1 MSSCAVPTSQTMDA
15 AASMRRGACP
25 SLAAPMPTGDGL
37 LVRLRPLDGSLTLS
51 QFSDVAEAARQ
62 FGNGILEITARG
74 NLQVRRLTA
83 STVPGLAQAIG
94 EAAIVVPDGV
104 AIETPPLAGIDPE
117 EIIDPRILAA
127 VLRKEIAARGAAL
140 RLAPKLAIIVDGGGR
155 FHLGD
160 TVADLRLQAVGRGGD
175 VWWNLSLAGT
185 AATAKPICALRT
197 EAVVPIV
204 IRILAALTDIG
215 PAARG
220 RDLEI
225 DAVQMLCPVGADFV
239 EIVPAP
245 MSVSPVVGI
254 HDLGSTGAVLG
265 LGLAFAQIDA
275 ISLIALLRQAAELGA
290 REIRL
295 APGHSFFMLGL
306 EPEAAEI
313 VQRLALA
320 QGFRIAADDPRNH
333 IATCAGS
340 TGCASAWMDTK
351 AMARLWVETAPD
363 LLDGSL
369 TVHLS
374 GCVKGC
380 ARPKASALTLVGA
393 PSGYALVVNGAAKD
407 GANAYTDE
415 NGMKSALERLAG
427 LVRENKDAGES
438 ARSCLT
444 RLGAARVSAA
454 FEQG

>member
-1 MSSCAVPTSQTMDA
+1 MTSCAVPTSQTTDA

-25 SLAAPMPTGDGL
+25 SLAAPMQTGDGL

-51 QFSDVAEAARQ
+51 QFSAVAEAARQ

-74 NLQVRRLTA
+74 NLQVRGLKA
-83 STVPGLAQAIG
+83 SSVPELAEAIG

-104 AIETPPLAGIDPE
+104 AIETPPLAGIDPD
-117 EIIDPRILAA
+117 EITDPRVVVAM
-127 VLRKEIAARGAAL
+127 LRKAIAEQGAAL
-140 RLAPKLAIIVDGGGR
+140 KLAPKLAIIVDGGGR
-155 FHLGD
+155 FTLGD
-160 TVADLRLQAVGRGGD
+160 TIADLRLHAFRDGDEIWWTLAV
-175 VWWNLSLAGT
+175 AGT
-185 AATAKPICALRT
+185 AATAKPVCALQT
-197 EAVVPIV
+197 AAVVPVV
-204 IRILAALTDIG
+204 IRILEGLTDIG

-220 RDLEI
+220 RDLDI
-225 DAVQMLCPVGADFV
+225 AAVRALCSAGTGRIEAAPAQAPAFSTVGLF
-239 EIVPAP
+239 
-245 MSVSPVVGI
+245 
-254 HDLGSTGAVLG
+254 DLGSAGTILG

-275 ISLIALLRQAAELGA
+275 TSLIAFLREASELGA
-290 REIRL
+290 REVRF
-295 APGHSFFMLGL
+295 APGHGFFLLGL
-306 EPEAAEI
+306 EREAAAI

-320 QGFRIAADDPRNH
+320 QGLRITVDDPRNQ

-351 AMARLWVETAPD
+351 AMAQLWVETVPD
-363 LLDGSL
+363 LFDGSL

-374 GCVKGC
+374 GCLKGC
-380 ARPKASALTLVGA
+380 ARPQASALTLVGA
-393 PSGYALVVNGAAKD
+393 SSGYALVVNGAAKD

-415 NGMKSALERLAG
+415 NGMKSALERLAH
-427 LVRENKDAGES
+427 LMRENKDAGES

>member
-1 MSSCAVPTSQTMDA
+1 MQ
-15 AASMRRGACP
+15 
-25 SLAAPMPTGDGL
+25 TGDGL

-51 QFSDVAEAARQ
+51 QFSDVAKAARQ

-74 NLQVRRLTA
+74 NLQVRGLKA
-83 STVPGLAQAIG
+83 SSVPGLAEAIG
-94 EAAIVVPDGV
+94 EAAIVVPDV

-117 EIIDPRILAA
+117 EIIDPRVIAA
-127 VLRKEIAARGAAL
+127 MLREAIAARGAAL
-140 RLAPKLAIIVDGGGR
+140 KLAPKLAIIIDGGGR

-160 TVADLRLQAVGRGGD
+160 TVADLRLQAFGRSD
-175 VWWNLSLAGT
+175 DAWWGLSVAGT
-185 AATAKPICALRT
+185 EATAQSVCALRT
-197 EAVVPIV
+197 EAVVPV
-204 IRILAALTDIG
+204 FIRILEALTAIG

-220 RDLEI
+220 RDLDI
-225 DAVQMLCPVGADFV
+225 DAVRALCPLDACPVPS
-239 EIVPAP
+239 VPALT
-245 MSVSPVVGI
+245 SASPVAGL
-254 HDLGSTGAVLG
+254 HDLGSAGTALG

-275 ISLIALLRQAAELGA
+275 SNLIAFLQQASELGA

-295 APGHSFFMLGL
+295 APEHGFFLLGL
-306 EPEAAEI
+306 EREAAAI
-313 VQRLALA
+313 VRRLALA
-320 QGFRIAADDPRNH
+320 QGLRIAADDPRNH

-351 AMARLWVETAPD
+351 AMARLWVEMVPD
-363 LLDGSL
+363 LFDGSL

-374 GCVKGC
+374 GCLKGC
-380 ARPKASALTLVGA
+380 ARPRASALTLVGA
-393 PSGYALVVNGAAKD
+393 SSGYALVVNGAAKD

-415 NGMKSALERLAG
+415 NVMKSALERLAE
-427 LVRENKDAGES
+427 LVRKNKDAGES

>member
-1 MSSCAVPTSQTMDA
+1 MTSCAAPTPETTD

-37 LVRLRPLDGSLTLS
+37 LVRLRPLDGSLTVS
-51 QFSDVAEAARQ
+51 QFSAVAEAARH
-62 FGNGILEITARG
+62 FGNGVLEITARG
-74 NLQVRRLTA
+74 NLQVRGLTA
-83 STVPGLAQAIG
+83 STVPGLAEAIG

-117 EIIDPRILAA
+117 EIADPRILAA
-127 VLRKEIAARGAAL
+127 ALRQAIAAQGAAL
-140 RLAPKLAIIVDGGGR
+140 KLAPKLAIIVDGGGR

-160 TVADLRLQAVGRGGD
+160 TITDLRLQAAGRGEGI
-175 VWWNLSLAGT
+175 WWNLSLAGT
-185 AATAKPICALRT
+185 TATAKPVCALRT
-197 EAVVPIV
+197 ETVVPVV
-204 IRILAALTDIG
+204 IRILEALTDIG

-220 RDLEI
+220 RDLDI
-225 DAVQMLCPVGADFV
+225 DAIRALCPPGADRIEV
-239 EIVPAP
+239 APASTP
-245 MSVSPVVGI
+245 ASPVVGI
-254 HDLGSTGAVLG
+254 HDLGSTGAALG

-275 ISLIALLRQAAELGA
+275 ISLISFLRQAGELGA

-295 APGHSFFMLGL
+295 APSHGFFLLGL
-306 EPEAAEI
+306 EREAAAI

-320 QGFRIAADDPRNH
+320 QGLRIAPDDPRNH

-351 AMARLWVETAPD
+351 AMARLWVETVPD
-363 LLDGSL
+363 LFDGSL

-374 GCVKGC
+374 GCLKGC

-415 NGMKSALERLAG
+415 NGMKSALERLAK

>member
-1 MSSCAVPTSQTMDA
+1 MTSCAVPTPETTDA

-25 SLAAPMPTGDGL
+25 SLVAPMPTGDGL
-37 LVRLRPLDGSLTLS
+37 LVRLRPLDGSLTLA
-51 QFSDVAEAARQ
+51 QFSAVAAAARR
-62 FGNGILEITARG
+62 FGNGVLEITARG
-74 NLQVRRLTA
+74 NLQVRGLTA
-83 STVPGLAQAIG
+83 LSVPGLAEAIG
-94 EAAIVVPDGV
+94 EAAITVPDGV

-117 EIIDPRILAA
+117 EITDPRIVAA
-127 VLRKEIAARGAAL
+127 ALRAEIAAQGAAF
-140 RLAPKLAIIVDGGGR
+140 RLAPKLAIVVDGGGR
-155 FHLGD
+155 FHLGEMI
-160 TVADLRLQAVGRGGD
+160 ADLRLQAFGRGEEI
-175 VWWNLSLAGT
+175 WWNLSLAGT
-185 AATAKPICALRT
+185 AATAKPIYALRT
-197 EAVVPIV
+197 AAVVPVV
-204 IRILAALTDIG
+204 IRILEALTNTG

-220 RDLEI
+220 RDLDI
-225 DAVQMLCPVGADFV
+225 DAVQALCPPAAVGID
-239 EIVPAP
+239 IPAAFAP
-245 MSVSPVVGI
+245 PSPVVGI
-254 HDLGSTGAVLG
+254 HDLGSAGTVLG

-275 ISLIALLRQAAELGA
+275 VSLIAFLQQASALGA

-295 APGHSFFMLGL
+295 TPGHGFFVLGL
-306 EPEAAEI
+306 EREAAAM
-313 VQRLALA
+313 VQRLAVA
-320 QGFRIAADDPRNH
+320 QGLRIAADDPRNH

-351 AMARLWVETAPD
+351 AMARLWVETVPD

-380 ARPKASALTLVGA
+380 ARPRASALTLVGA

>member
-1 MSSCAVPTSQTMDA
+1 MSTCAVPTQQTTDA
-15 AASMRRGACP
+15 AAAMRRGACP

-51 QFSDVAEAARQ
+51 QLSAVAEAARQ

-74 NLQVRRLTA
+74 NLQVRGLTA
-83 STVPGLAQAIG
+83 SSVPGLAEAIG

-104 AIETPPLAGIDPE
+104 AIETPPLAGIDLG
-117 EIIDPRILAA
+117 EIVDPRVLAA
-127 VLRKEIAARGAAL
+127 MLREAIAAQGAAL

-160 TVADLRLQAVGRGGD
+160 AIADLRLQAVGRSDD
-175 VWWNLSLAGT
+175 VWWKLLLAGT
-185 AATAKPICALRT
+185 AVTAKPVCALRT
-197 EAVVPIV
+197 EAVVPVV
-204 IRILAALTDIG
+204 IRILEALTAIA

-220 RDLEI
+220 RDLDI
-225 DAVQMLCPVGADFV
+225 DAVRALCPPGADSV
-239 EIVPAP
+239 EAVPAP
-245 MSVSPVVGI
+245 TSASPVVGM
-254 HDLGSTGAVLG
+254 HDLGSAGTILG
-265 LGLAFAQIDA
+265 LGLAYAQIDA
-275 ISLIALLRQAAELGA
+275 TSLIFFLQQAGELGGCG
-290 REIRL
+290 IRL
-295 APGHSFFMLGL
+295 APSHGFFLLGL
-306 EPEAAEI
+306 EREAAAI

-320 QGFRIAADDPRNH
+320 QGLRIAADDPRNH

-351 AMARLWVETAPD
+351 AMARLWVETVPD

-374 GCVKGC
+374 GCLKGC

-393 PSGYALVVNGAAKD
+393 SSGYALVVNGAAKD

>member
-1 MSSCAVPTSQTMDA
+1 
-15 AASMRRGACP
+15 
-25 SLAAPMPTGDGL
+25 MPTGDGL

-51 QFSDVAEAARQ
+51 QFSRVAEAARR

-74 NLQVRRLTA
+74 NLQVRGLTA
-83 STVPGLAQAIG
+83 SSVPGLAEAIR

-117 EIIDPRILAA
+117 EIADPRILAA
-127 VLRKEIAARGAAL
+127 RLREVIAARGAAL
-140 RLAPKLAIIVDGGGR
+140 KLAPKLTIIVDGGGR

-160 TVADLRLQAVGRGGD
+160 TIADLRLQAVGRGGE
-175 VWWNLSLAGT
+175 VWWHLSLAGT
-185 AATAKPICALRT
+185 AATAKPVCALRT
-197 EAVVPIV
+197 EAVVPVV
-204 IRILAALTDIG
+204 IRILEALTDIG
-215 PAARG
+215 PTARG
-220 RDLEI
+220 RDL
-225 DAVQMLCPVGADFV
+225 DMDVVRVLCPPGAERVGIA
-239 EIVPAP
+239 PALA
-245 MSVSPVVGI
+245 SASSIVGI
-254 HDLGSTGAVLG
+254 HDLGSAGAVLG
-265 LGLAFAQIDA
+265 LGLTYAQIDA
-275 ISLIALLRQAAELGA
+275 ISLIAFLQHASELGA

-295 APGHSFFMLGL
+295 APGHCFFVLGL
-306 EPEAAEI
+306 ERKAAAI
-313 VQRLALA
+313 VQRLAFA
-320 QGFRIAADDPRNH
+320 QGFRIAVDDPRNH

-351 AMARLWVETAPD
+351 AMARLWVETVPD

-380 ARPKASALTLVGA
+380 ARPKASVLTLVGA
-393 PSGYALVVNGAAKD
+393 PSGYALVVNGAAKN
-407 GANAYTDE
+407 GANAYIDE

>member
-1 MSSCAVPTSQTMDA
+1 
-15 AASMRRGACP
+15 
-25 SLAAPMPTGDGL
+25 MPTGDGL
-37 LVRLRPLDGSLTLS
+37 LVRLRPLGCSLTLS
-51 QFSDVAEAARQ
+51 QFSAVAEAARR
-62 FGNGILEITARG
+62 FGNGILEVTARG
-74 NLQVRRLTA
+74 NLQVRGLAA
-83 STVPGLAQAIG
+83 STVPGLAEAIG
-94 EAAIVVPDGV
+94 EAAITVPDGV

-117 EIIDPRILAA
+117 EITDPRILAA
-127 VLRKEIAARGAAL
+127 TLREAIAARGAAL
-140 RLAPKLAIIVDGGGR
+140 KLAPKLAIIVDGGGR

-160 TVADLRLQAVGRGGD
+160 TIADLRLQAVRRGD
-175 VWWNLSLAGT
+175 EVWWQLSLAGT

-197 EAVVPIV
+197 EAVVPVV
-204 IRILAALTDIG
+204 IRILEALTDIG

-220 RDLEI
+220 RDLDI
-225 DAVQMLCPVGADFV
+225 DAVQVLCP
-239 EIVPAP
+239 PAVDRLEVAP
-245 MSVSPVVGI
+245 ASSPASPVVGM
-254 HDLGSTGAVLG
+254 HDLGPAGTVLG
-265 LGLAFAQIDA
+265 LGLAYAQIDA
-275 ISLIALLRQAAELGA
+275 VSLIAFLRQAGELGA
-290 REIRL
+290 REIRF
-295 APGHSFFMLGL
+295 APGHGFFLLGL
-306 EPEAAEI
+306 EREAAAI

-320 QGFRIAADDPRNH
+320 QGLRIAADDPRNH

-351 AMARLWVETAPD
+351 AMARLWVETVPD

-380 ARPKASALTLVGA
+380 ARPKASGLTLVGA

>member
-1 MSSCAVPTSQTMDA
+1 
-15 AASMRRGACP
+15 
-25 SLAAPMPTGDGL
+25 MPTGDGL
-37 LVRLRPLDGSLTLS
+37 LVRLRPLGGSLTMS
-51 QFSDVAEAARQ
+51 QFSAVAEAARR

-74 NLQVRRLTA
+74 NLQVRGLAA
-83 STVPGLAQAIG
+83 STVPGLAEAIG
-94 EAAIVVPDGV
+94 EAAITVPDGV

-117 EIIDPRILAA
+117 EITDPRILAA
-127 VLRKEIAARGAAL
+127 TLREVIAARGAAL
-140 RLAPKLAIIVDGGGR
+140 KLAPKLAIIVDGGGR

-160 TVADLRLQAVGRGGD
+160 TVADLRLQAVQRGD
-175 VWWNLSLAGT
+175 EVWWHLSLAGT

-197 EAVVPIV
+197 EAVVPVV
-204 IRILAALTDIG
+204 IRILEALTDIG

-220 RDLEI
+220 RDL
-225 DAVQMLCPVGADFV
+225 DMDVVQALCPPGAESVGIA
-239 EIVPAP
+239 PA
-245 MSVSPVVGI
+245 STLASPVVGI
-254 HDLGSTGAVLG
+254 HDLGSAGAALG

-275 ISLIALLRQAAELGA
+275 INLIAFLQQASELGA

-295 APGHSFFMLGL
+295 APGHGFFVLGF
-306 EPEAAEI
+306 ESEAAGM

-320 QGFRIAADDPRNH
+320 QGFRIAVDDPRNH

-340 TGCASAWMDTK
+340 TGCTSAWMDTK
-351 AMARLWVETAPD
+351 AMARLWVETVPD

>member
-1 MSSCAVPTSQTMDA
+1 M
-15 AASMRRGACP
+15 
-25 SLAAPMPTGDGL
+25 LTGDGL
-37 LVRLRPLDGSLTLS
+37 LVRLRPLDSSLTLA
-51 QFSDVAEAARQ
+51 QFCAIAEAANR

-74 NLQVRRLTA
+74 NLQVRGLTA
-83 STVPGLAQAIG
+83 STVPGLAEAIG
-94 EAAIVVPDGV
+94 AAEIAVPDGL
-104 AIETPPLAGIDPE
+104 AIETPPLAGFAPE
-117 EIIDPRILAA
+117 EIADPRPLAA
-127 VLRKEIAARGAAL
+127 ALREAIAARRAL
-140 RLAPKLAIIVDGGGR
+140 LTLAPKLTIIVDGEGR

-160 TVADLRLQAVGRGGD
+160 TVADLRLQAFRCGEDFR
-175 VWWNLSLAGT
+175 WTLCLAGT
-185 AATAKPICALRT
+185 AATAKPVSSLRT
-197 EAVVPIV
+197 GAVVPVV
-204 IRILAALTDIG
+204 IRILEALSTIG

-220 RDLEI
+220 RDLDIE
-225 DAVQMLCPVGADFV
+225 AVRALCSPDGEDIGVAPA
-239 EIVPAP
+239 PAP
-245 MSVSPVVGI
+245 MVSAVGV
-254 HDLGSTGAVLG
+254 HHLASGSTVLG
-265 LGLAFAQIDA
+265 LGLAYAQIDA
-275 ISLIALLRQAAELGA
+275 ASLAAFLRQAGELGA

-295 APGHSFFMLGL
+295 SPGHGFFLLGL
-306 EPEAAEI
+306 EGEAAAI
-313 VQRLALA
+313 VQRLALSH
-320 QGFRIAADDPRNH
+320 GLRIAADDPRNH

-351 AMARLWVETAPD
+351 AMARLWVETVPD

-369 TVHLS
+369 TLHLS
-374 GCVKGC
+374 GCLKGC

-427 LVRENKDAGES
+427 LLRQNKDAGES

>member
-1 MSSCAVPTSQTMDA
+1 
-15 AASMRRGACP
+15 
-25 SLAAPMPTGDGL
+25 MPTGDGL

-51 QFSDVAEAARQ
+51 QFSDVAEAAQR

-74 NLQVRRLTA
+74 NLQVRGLTA
-83 STVPGLAQAIG
+83 STVPGLAEAIG

-104 AIETPPLAGIDPE
+104 AVETPPLAGIDLD
-117 EIIDPRILAA
+117 EIVDPRILAA
-127 VLRKEIAARGAAL
+127 ALRDAIATQAAL
-140 RLAPKLAIIVDGGGR
+140 RLAPKLTIIVDGGGR

-160 TVADLRLQAVGRGGD
+160 TVADLRLQAVGRGGE
-175 VWWNLSLAGT
+175 VCWNLSLAGT

-197 EAVVPIV
+197 EAVTPVV
-204 IRILAALTDIG
+204 IRILEALTDIG

-220 RDLEI
+220 RDLDI
-225 DAVQMLCPVGADFV
+225 DAVRPLCPSDADRV
-239 EIVPAP
+239 EAIPPPTPA
-245 MSVSPVVGI
+245 SPVLGI
-254 HDLGSTGAVLG
+254 HDLGSADTILG
-265 LGLAFAQIDA
+265 FGLAFAQIEA
-275 ISLIALLRQAAELGA
+275 ISLIAFLQQTAEIGA
-290 REIRL
+290 QEIRL
-295 APGHSFFMLGL
+295 APGHGFFVLGL
-306 EPEAAEI
+306 QREAAAM

-320 QGFRIAADDPRNH
+320 QGLRIAANDPRNH

-351 AMARLWVETAPD
+351 AMARLWVETVPD

-415 NGMKSALERLAG
+415 NGMKSALERLAD

>member
-1 MSSCAVPTSQTMDA
+1 MTLCAVPTPPMTDA

-25 SLAAPMPTGDGL
+25 SLAAPMQTGDGL
-37 LVRLRPLDGSLTLS
+37 LVRLRPLDSSLTLS
-51 QFSDVAEAARQ
+51 QFSAVAQAASR

-74 NLQVRRLTA
+74 NLQVRGLTA
-83 STVPGLAQAIG
+83 STVAALAEAIG
-94 EAAIVVPDGV
+94 EVAIVVPDGV
-104 AIETPPLAGIDPE
+104 AIETPPLAGIEPE
-117 EIIDPRILAA
+117 EIADPRVVAA
-127 VLRKEIAARGAAL
+127 MLREAIAAQGAAL
-140 RLAPKLAIIVDGGGR
+140 KLAPKLTIIVDGGGR

-160 TVADLRLQAVGRGGD
+160 TVADLRLQAFRRGAD
-175 VWWNLSLAGT
+175 IAWNLSLAGT
-185 AATAKPICALRT
+185 AVTAKHVSSLRT
-197 EAVVPIV
+197 EAVVPVV
-204 IRILAALTDIG
+204 IRILEALSGIG

-220 RDLEI
+220 RDLDIETMR
-225 DAVQMLCPVGADFV
+225 ALCSPVADIV
-239 EIVPAP
+239 DVVPASTSASGVIG
-245 MSVSPVVGI
+245 M
-254 HDLGSTGAVLG
+254 HDLGSAGTILG
-265 LGLAFAQIDA
+265 LGFSFAQIDA
-275 ISLIALLRQAAELGA
+275 NSLIAFLRQASELGA
-290 REIRL
+290 GEIRL
-295 APGHSFFMLGL
+295 APGQGFFLLGL
-306 EPEAAEI
+306 EREAAAI
-313 VQRLALA
+313 VQHLALS
-320 QGFRIAADDPRNH
+320 QGLRIAADDPRNH

-351 AMARLWVETAPD
+351 AMARLWVETVPD
-363 LLDGSL
+363 LFDGSL

-374 GCVKGC
+374 GCLKGC

-427 LVRENKDAGES
+427 LLRQNKDAGES

>member
-1 MSSCAVPTSQTMDA
+1 MSSCAVPTMQTTDA
-15 AASMRRGACP
+15 AAMRRGACP

-51 QFSDVAEAARQ
+51 QFSDVAKAARQ

-74 NLQVRRLTA
+74 NVQVRGLTA
-83 STVPGLAQAIG
+83 STVPGLAEAIG

-117 EIIDPRILAA
+117 EITDPRGLAA
-127 VLRKEIAARGAAL
+127 ALRKEIAARRAVL
-140 RLAPKLAIIVDGGGR
+140 RLAPKLSIIVDGGGR

-160 TVADLRLQAVGRGGD
+160 TLADLRLQAFRRGD
-175 VWWNLSLAGT
+175 EICWSLSLAGT
-185 AATAKPICALRT
+185 ASTAKPVGVVKS
-197 EAVVPIV
+197 EAVIPVV
-204 IRILAALTDIG
+204 IRILEALTAIG
-215 PAARG
+215 PTARG
-220 RDLEI
+220 RDL
-225 DAVQMLCPVGADFV
+225 DVCAVQAFCSSSAESVGIALSLM
-239 EIVPAP
+239 PTP
-245 MSVSPVVGI
+245 SVVGI
-254 HDLGSTGAVLG
+254 HDLGSAGIVLG

-275 ISLIALLRQAAELGA
+275 ISLMAFLRQAAELGA

-295 APGHSFFMLGL
+295 APGHGFFVLGL
-306 EPEAAEI
+306 EGEAAAI
-313 VQRLALA
+313 TQRLALA
-320 QGFRIAADDPRNH
+320 QGLRIASDDPRNH

-351 AMARLWVETAPD
+351 AMARLWVETVPD
-363 LLDGSL
+363 LFDGSL

-374 GCVKGC
+374 GCLKGC
-380 ARPKASALTLVGA
+380 ARPKASGLTLVGA

-415 NGMKSALERLAG
+415 NGMKSALERLAD
-427 LVRENKDAGES
+427 LVRKNKDAGES

>member
-1 MSSCAVPTSQTMDA
+1 
-15 AASMRRGACP
+15 
-25 SLAAPMPTGDGL
+25 MPTGDGL
-37 LVRLRPLDGSLTLS
+37 LVRLRPLDGSLTIA
-51 QFSDVAEAARQ
+51 QFSAVAEAARR

-74 NLQVRRLTA
+74 NLQVRGLTV
-83 STVPGLAQAIG
+83 SIVPGLAEAIG

-117 EIIDPRILAA
+117 EITDPRILAA
-127 VLRKEIAARGAAL
+127 ALREMIAVRGAAL
-140 RLAPKLAIIVDGGGR
+140 KLAPKLTIIVDGGGR

-160 TVADLRLQAVGRGGD
+160 TIADLRLQAVRRGD
-175 VWWNLSLAGT
+175 EVWWHLSLAGT
-185 AATAKPICALRT
+185 ATTAKLICALRT
-197 EAVVPIV
+197 EAVVPVV
-204 IRILAALTDIG
+204 IRILEALTDIG

-220 RDLEI
+220 RDLDM
-225 DAVQMLCPVGADFV
+225 DAARALGPPGAESVGIA
-239 EIVPAP
+239 PAFA
-245 MSVSPVVGI
+245 SASSIVGI
-254 HDLGSTGAVLG
+254 HDLGSAGAVLG
-265 LGLAFAQIDA
+265 LGLTYAQIDSL
-275 ISLIALLRQAAELGA
+275 SLIAFLRQASELGA

-295 APGHSFFMLGL
+295 APGHCFFVLGL
-306 EPEAAEI
+306 EREAAAI

-320 QGFRIAADDPRNH
+320 QGLRIAADDPRNH

-351 AMARLWVETAPD
+351 AMARLWVETVPD

>member
-1 MSSCAVPTSQTMDA
+1 MSTCAVPTKQTTDA

-37 LVRLRPLDGSLTLS
+37 LVRLRPLDSTLTLS
-51 QFSDVAEAARQ
+51 QFSAVAEAARQ

-74 NLQVRRLTA
+74 NLQVRGLTT
-83 STVPGLAQAIG
+83 SSVPGLAEAIG
-94 EAAIVVPDGV
+94 EAAIVVPNGV
-104 AIETPPLAGIDPE
+104 AIETPPLAGFDPE
-117 EIIDPRILAA
+117 EIADPRMLAA
-127 VLRKEIAARGAAL
+127 MLREAIAAQGAVL

-160 TVADLRLQAVGRGGD
+160 TVADLRLQAVGRSDD
-175 VWWNLSLAGT
+175 VWWKLSLAGT
-185 AATAKPICALRT
+185 AAATTPVCALRT
-197 EAVVPIV
+197 EAVVPVV
-204 IRILAALTDIG
+204 IRILEALTAIG

-220 RDLEI
+220 RDLDI
-225 DAVQMLCPVGADFV
+225 DAMRALCPPGADSV
-239 EIVPAP
+239 EAVPA
-245 MSVSPVVGI
+245 STSASPVVGM
-254 HDLGSTGAVLG
+254 HDLGSAGIILG

-275 ISLIALLRQAAELGA
+275 PSLIAFLRQAGELGA
-290 REIRL
+290 RGIRL
-295 APGHSFFMLGL
+295 APSHGFFLLGL
-306 EPEAAEI
+306 EREAAAI

-320 QGFRIAADDPRNH
+320 QGLRIAADDPRNH

-351 AMARLWVETAPD
+351 AMARLWVETVPD
-363 LLDGSL
+363 LFDASL

-374 GCVKGC
+374 GCLKGC

-393 PSGYALVVNGAAKD
+393 PSGYGLVVNGAAKD

-415 NGMKSALERLAG
+415 NGMKSALERLAH